1 MWINKFCLFVFLVLL
16 IVPVAAQDDEAR
28 AASGLPQ
35 MIGRRPCSNPGIG
48 ADASLSGSINV
59 IGMPEGAKSPG
70 LTVTLLANGTVVQRQ
85 RVKSRDAFHF
95 ACIPRYGVSLIVEA
109 DGLEIGNYPLGTLN
123 APPLSNRQ
131 EVNLTWSQL
140 GVTVNRQNAVISLRN
155 TYERTDDN
163 QKAFDKAMA
172 GLKSEKASNSIK
184 LFKQITETDANDFV
198 AWTELGTLY
207 FNDEKPAEAEAAYS
221 KAISLKADFQPALLN
236 LGKVLISQKKA
247 DQAVEVLTRLI
258 AVEPDSADAN
268 HYLGE
273 AYLLARRGSS
283 ALTYLEK
290 ALTLEPIEKA
300 EIHLRLAA
308 LFNGAGLKDRAVA
321 EYKRFLEKVPNHP
334 EKAKIEKYISDN
346 KPKS

>member
-1 MWINKFCLFVFLVLL
+1 
-16 IVPVAAQDDEAR
+16 
-28 AASGLPQ
+28 
-35 MIGRRPCSNPGIG
+35 
-48 ADASLSGSINV
+48 
-59 IGMPEGAKSPG
+59 
-70 LTVTLLANGTVVQRQ
+70 
-85 RVKSRDAFHF
+85 
-95 ACIPRYGVSLIVEA
+95 
-109 DGLEIGNYPLGTLN
+109 
-123 APPLSNRQ
+123 
-131 EVNLTWSQL
+131 LTWSQL
-140 GVTVNRQNAVISLRN
+140 GVTVNRQNAVISLKN
-155 TYERTDDN
+155 TYERTNDN

-207 FNDEKPAEAEAAYS
+207 FNDEKPTEAEAAYS
-221 KAISLKADFQPALLN
+221 KAISLKSDFQPALLN
-236 LGKVLISQKKA
+236 LGKLLISQKKA
-247 DQAVEVLTRLI
+247 DKAVEVLTRLVAI
-258 AVEPDSADAN
+258 EPDSADAN

-273 AYLLARRGSS
+273 AYLLARKGST

-321 EYKRFLEKVPNHP
+321 EYKKFLEKVPNHP

-346 KPKS
+346 TPKS